1 MILCFYRNIDQ
12 SSYCQET
19 KHDML
24 EILKANS
31 QEEVQQIFEQIK
43 MRDEVGIS
51 SKYIIYN
58 FYLYL
63 FIL

>member
-1 MILCFYRNIDQ
+1 
-12 SSYCQET
+12 
-19 KHDML
+19 ML

-43 MRDEVGIS
+43 MRNEVGIS